1 MSDENP
7 MGQVIQI
14 DEARIRDHLGEM
26 VRGTVEET
34 LNAMLDAEADRLCGA
49 GRYERS
55 EARQDTRAGSY
66 ERTLQTSAG
75 DVNLKVPKL
84 RRQTFETAIIERY
97 RRRESSVEEALIEMY
112 LAGIS
117 VRRVEDITEA
127 LWGTRVSPST
137 VSNLNKKIYAKIEA
151 WRNRRDR
158 RRASVS
164 LSRRHRDEANLGWR
178 GPECLAVGGQRGNSE
193 GFREILG
200 ICEGAKED
208 KSGWSAFLRHLV
220 DRGLKGVQLI
230 ISDACRGLTE
240 SAAEYLSEARW
251 QRCMVHFYRN
261 VFSHVPATKVREVSH
276 MLKAIHAQE
285 SHDAADRKARAIV
298 DDLRAARMNTAADL
312 VERSVQETLTY
323 YAFPDIH
330 WQKIRTNNPLERI
343 MREIRRRTRVVGAF
357 PDGQSCLN
365 LARPLSWSPT
375 IAQAHA
381 DRRPRPFGRAQCTA
395 LARIG
400 TVRSRSRMIATASA
414 PGDRKLLRGSMAGLC
429 APPTDASAAALTGD
443 CARVGGR
450 CGLAG
455 APRQTR
461 CTVSRCL
468 ASATNSGHVPR
479 HGQRRRLRPAAI
491 SARAVILLAL
501 VCAPTTGPAGRR
513 PDSALEHIGAPGDRR

>member
-1 MSDENP
+1 MSDETP

-34 LNAMLDAEADRLCGA
+34 LNALLDAEADRLCNA
-49 GRYERS
+49 QRYERS
-55 EARQDTRAGSY
+55 EARQDSRAGSY
-66 ERTLQTSAG
+66 ERTLHTKAG
-75 DVNLKVPKL
+75 DVSLKVPKL

-151 WRNRRDR
+151 WRNRPIESEHPYLYLDGIVMKRSWAGEVR
-158 RRASVS
+158 NVS
-164 LSRRHRDEANLGWR
+164 LLVAS
-178 GPECLAVGGQRGNSE
+178 AVNAE

-240 SAAEYLSEARW
+240 SAAEYLPEARW
-251 QRCMVHFYRN
+251 QRCMVHFYRT
-261 VFSHVPATKVREVSH
+261 VFSHVPATRVREVSH

-285 SHDAADRKARAIV
+285 TREAVDRKATSVIDV
-298 DDLRAARMNTAADL
+298 LRQARMGAAAEL
-312 VERSVQETLTY
+312 VGSSVQETLTY

-343 MREIRRRTRVVGAF
+343 MKEIRRRTRVVGAF
-357 PDGQSCLN
+357 PDGRSCLN
-365 LARPLSWSPT
+365 LAAARLRYIAGTAWSTKRYMNMRPLYQS
-375 IAQAHA
+375 QVN
-381 DRRPRPFGRAQCTA
+381 Q
-395 LARIG
+395 
-400 TVRSRSRMIATASA
+400 
-414 PGDRKLLRGSMAGLC
+414 PG
-429 APPTDASAAALTGD
+429 AAVA
-443 CARVGGR
+443 
-450 CGLAG
+450 
-455 APRQTR
+455 
-461 CTVSRCL
+461 
-468 ASATNSGHVPR
+468 
-479 HGQRRRLRPAAI
+479 
-491 SARAVILLAL
+491 
-501 VCAPTTGPAGRR
+501 
-513 PDSALEHIGAPGDRR
+513 